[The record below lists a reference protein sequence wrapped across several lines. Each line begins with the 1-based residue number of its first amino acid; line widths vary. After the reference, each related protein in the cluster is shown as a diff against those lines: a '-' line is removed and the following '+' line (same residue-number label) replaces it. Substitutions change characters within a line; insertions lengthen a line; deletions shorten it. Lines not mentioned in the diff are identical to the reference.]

1 MIEKIK
7 CLFKMFFINLG
18 RGCIFYQYF
27 VGCFRN
33 RRRQRKGKSAEGAKK
48 PEAWFLGMSV
58 KNGMTVIER
67 WSAIQR
73 KHVMIS

>member
-1 MIEKIK
+1 
-7 CLFKMFFINLG
+7 MF
-18 RGCIFYQYF
+18 QE
-27 VGCFRN
+27 
-33 RRRQRKGKSAEGAKK
+33 QKKAKEGAKK

>member
-1 MIEKIK
+1 MNNDMIEKIK
-7 CLFKMFFINLG
+7 CFYKFKVEVAFFISNLSDVSG
-18 RGCIFYQYF
+18 AEEG
-27 VGCFRN
+27 
-33 RRRQRKGKSAEGAKK
+33 KGKEKVPKGRRNLKH
-48 PEAWFLGMSV
+48 WFLGVSV